1 MFVYLNGRRVWV
13 ELQAAD
19 GGGNDGGGDD
29 ALLPKGQDQ
38 STNVLKSFESLLK
51 RHGDNANAVA
61 QLLFNENKELRDTK
75 RELERKLPADG
86 SLVLTGTD
94 ATDWATYKAL
104 GKPDEVKTF
113 LDERTQLQGK
123 LSGMERETLLRTVA
137 DAAGYKSSVLANL
150 DRMAKAE
157 GKALAFEV
165 RDVTIDGKPVKTAF
179 VKDGDKEAALT
190 DYAQN
195 NWTDF
200 MPSLAA
206 QGAAATPPPGTRYL
220 AQHAGNGGGE
230 KQTTKNVA
238 ENTLNRAY
246 AARKDKE

>member
-1 MFVYLNGRRVWV
+1 MFVYLNGRRVWI
-13 ELQAAD
+13 ELSAPD
-19 GGGNDGGGDD
+19 GGGNDGGSDSS
-29 ALLPKGQDQ
+29 AAFK
-38 STNVLKSFESLLK
+38 SLLEK
-51 RHGDNANAVA
+51 HNNDGVRVA
-61 QLLFNENKELRDTK
+61 EKLFDENFRYRGQIRQLEQQVSDIKGK
-75 RELERKLPADG
+75 VPAED
-86 SLVLTGTD
+86 SVVLTGAD

-150 DRMAKAE
+150 DRMAKVE
-157 GKALAFEV
+157 GKALTFEV

-195 NWTDF
+195 NWADF
-200 MPSLAA
+200 MPALAA
-206 QGAAATPPPGTRYL
+206 QGTTTQQQTGTRYL
-220 AQHAGNGGGE
+220 AQHAGNGNGVKPDPVGDFLQ
-230 KQTTKNVA
+230 KQEADRAKVKNP
-238 ENTLNRAY
+238 LL
-246 AARKDKE
+246 KE